1 MTIER
6 HPDFKKAYKKRI
18 AADAKLVKKTRNRI
32 QIFMDNP
39 SHPLLRGH
47 ALKGA
52 KDGLC
57 AFSVTGDIRIIYRRM
72 NDSEAEFLDI
82 GTHNQVYT

>member
-1 MTIER
+1 MTIKR
-6 HPDFKKAYKKRI
+6 HPGFKKSYKKRI

-32 QIFMDNP
+32 QIFIDNP
-39 SHPLLRGH
+39 SHPLLRDH

-52 KDGLC
+52 KEGLR
-57 AFSVTGDIRIIYRRM
+57 AFSVTGDIRITYHRTS
-72 NDSEAEFLDI
+72 DSEAEFLDI